1 MDWLPWSSKKY
12 DNAIREALP
21 FDVSDDELKSLS
33 TDQKKTFLEK
43 YKPNKFRDP
52 LSKTVVPEVEAPR
65 FGRLDFSSYR
75 PFYWTSDSELLRAGI
90 DPVGAKH
97 WVHGVNGIIPDVIKD
112 MSLSRAFPLTV
123 DGVGKM
129 PIKFKAAPPLIP
141 GPETI
146 KVLDK
151 YLGHAR
157 HEYTLAPT
165 RGLAA
170 SLANADVDVDDF
182 LKAQKGNWTPTMK
195 RQLADFVDAAKKDY
209 DVFDTEL
216 KDVMRRNGMQSLAD
230 MRAAGQALGSAA
242 DAAPGGP
249 LGSARILDAIK
260 GKGTEGLGAVGRGI
274 KKLVSKNKK
283 LAPVGAIASA
293 LTKGAAF
300 AGKESWR
307 QAAEKAHTD
316 FCT

>member
-12 DNAIREALP
+12 DNAIREVLP

-43 YKPNKFRDP
+43 YKPNKFRNP

-65 FGRLDFSSYR
+65 FGRLDFSAYR
-75 PFYWTSDSELLRAGI
+75 PFHWTSDSALLSAGI

-112 MSLSRAFPLTV
+112 MSLSRTFPLTV

-129 PIKFKAAPPLIP
+129 PIKFKDTPLRIH

-151 YLGHAR
+151 YLGYAR
-157 HEYTLAPT
+157 HEHDLGTLH
-165 RGLAA
+165 GLAD
-170 SLANADVDVDDF
+170 SLVNTDVDVDDF
-182 LKAQKGNWTPTMK
+182 LKTQKQNWPSRMK
-195 RQLADFVDAAKKDY
+195 SQLADLVDAAKKDY
-209 DVFDTEL
+209 DVFDTDM

-260 GKGTEGLGAVGRGI
+260 GKGTDGLGAVGRGI

-300 AGKESWR
+300 AGEESWR
-307 QAAEKAHTD
+307 QAAAKAHTD
-316 FCT
+316 LCM